1 MTHTDAKQKRLH
13 HLFEELRKLKQKEL
27 TGQSEFV
34 LAYRRE
40 LTERKIRELEEAIE
54 KEMDDG

>member
-1 MTHTDAKQKRLH
+1 MIHTDAKQKRLH

-27 TGQSEFV
+27 TGQGEFV

>member
-1 MTHTDAKQKRLH
+1 MTHTDAKQKRLR

-27 TGQSEFV
+27 TGQGEFV

>member
-1 MTHTDAKQKRLH
+1 MKNDAKQKRLR
-13 HLFEELRKLKQKEL
+13 HLFDELRKLKQKEL

-40 LTERKIRELEEAIE
+40 LMEQRIREIEDAIE
-54 KEMDDG
+54 REMDDG